1 MKVPIVVLC
10 VFAFVYS
17 VPVDFTS
24 YNGRSNQQY
33 GQPSV
38 AYSQD
43 YGTAQDHNSLH
54 MNNRIPYF
62 NSYPVSGSNLPYHN
76 GQNGSP
82 NQSSHGSHDQ
92 SPYAGVLPKVRLRR
106 SYLSI
111 MTALS
116 SFFVLISLALVS
128 DARTVYRHD
137 AREMRLRDTSAHL
150 NDLLF
155 ISKLAFNFLDANV
168 DHGLSLS
175 EMKFLVGHSLNGMVF
190 RTEKDVEKLFNA
202 MDRNDDS
209 VVSENEF
216 LMFDK
221 WLHAVVHKNAMENGG
236 KVSIAR
242 LKEFA
247 TKRHLP
253 FYTLLDADNDGY
265 LTTNELNAF
274 SSQSHGHNHRR
285 H

>member
-43 YGTAQDHNSLH
+43 YGARDQTQRHPEGASLST
-54 MNNRIPYF
+54 RVGDIKLYAA
-62 NSYPVSGSNLPYHN
+62 LEL
-76 GQNGSP
+76 SP
-82 NQSSHGSHDQ
+82 DDCTFEVFGRR
-92 SPYAGVLPKVRLRR
+92 PLKVRLRR